1 MTENRTRAG
10 CELYLIVPPDADRD
24 MAVQL
29 AEAGNSGRIACALL
43 QCEPN
48 GLVKRHNAERL
59 LRVTRRVKLPLLF
72 ERDIAA
78 AVELRASG
86 VHIPADED
94 LYHEARARLGGDAI
108 IGAACELS
116 RHDALLLGELG
127 ADYVAFDGPLND
139 EPDSVEMGLE
149 ELIRWW
155 SETVTVPCV
164 GWDSTN
170 GREVQRIVDA
180 GADFVALGNSVWRH
194 PEGPAAAVRLLRDQL
209 TEEQAST

>member
-1 MTENRTRAG
+1 MTENQTRTG
-10 CELYLIVPPDADRD
+10 CELYLIVPPDPDRD
-24 MAVQL
+24 MAIQL
-29 AEAGNSGRIACALL
+29 AEAGNSGKIACALL
-43 QCEPN
+43 QCEPH
-48 GLVKRHNAERL
+48 GRVKRPNAERL

-78 AVELRASG
+78 AVELGAGG

-94 LYHEARARLGGDAI
+94 LYHEARALLGGNAI

-116 RHDALLLGELG
+116 RHDALIMGELG
-127 ADYVAFDGPLND
+127 ADYVAFDGSLND
-139 EPDSVEMGLE
+139 EPESIEMGLE

-164 GWDSTN
+164 AWDSTS
-170 GREVQRIVDA
+170 GREVQRLVDA

-194 PEGPAAAVRLLRDQL
+194 PEGAAAAVRLLRDQL
-209 TEEQAST
+209 ADQQAST